1 MSDNPVVSDK
11 LIVNGIIKFSN
22 VDGPGNRLTIFTQG
36 CNIACVYCHNFE
48 TINFCGNCGHC
59 VKTCPT
65 GALQLEDKKVVYY
78 KDKCVD
84 CDQCIKVC
92 EQSSSPKTQQYT
104 VDELFEIISKYKAF
118 LRGITVS
125 GGECTLQAKVI
136 TKLFEKVKAETN
148 LTCFVDTNGYFDL
161 DSEDMKALVE
171 ITDKF
176 MVDIKAIN
184 NAENNA
190 EEIIKVKETNRNVEN
205 LKKLLNI
212 NKVHEVRTVVTNN
225 FEYFRPIIDEVSEI
239 VAEFSEQ
246 DVKYHIIKMR
256 AKVIKENQR
265 FLEGLAPR
273 DEEMEEIKDRYKDK
287 PYIVV
292 R

>member
-1 MSDNPVVSDK
+1 MSDKPVLSDK

-48 TINFCGNCGHC
+48 TINLCNSCGIC

-65 GALQLEDKKVVYY
+65 NALQLENKKVVYY
-78 KDKCVD
+78 EDKCVN
-84 CDQCIKVC
+84 CDECIKVC
-92 EQSSSPKTQQYT
+92 ENSSSPKTQEYT
-104 VDELFEIISKYKAF
+104 VDELCDIISKYKVF

-125 GGECTLQAKVI
+125 GGECTMQAKVI
-136 TKLFEKVKAETN
+136 TKLFEKIKAETN

-161 DSEDMKALVE
+161 NNEDIKALVE

-184 NAENNA
+184 NAE
-190 EEIIKVKETNRNVEN
+190 EIIKVKETNRNIEN
-205 LKKLLNI
+205 LEALLNK

-225 FEYFRPIIDEVSEI
+225 FDYFKPVIDEVSSLVEN
-239 VAEFSEQ
+239 F
-246 DVKYHIIKMR
+246 DVEYHIIKMR
-256 AKVIKENQR
+256 AKVMKENQR
-265 FLEGLAPR
+265 HLESLAPS
-273 DEEMEEIKDRYKDK
+273 DEDMEVFTQQYKDK